1 MDEAALLERLQA
13 LEKVNADRDRKEGL
27 AAFMTAHGNDFSN
40 NEALGNVLYDALAAR
55 IGPEDTADAK
65 EAAYKEMVDSLMQDL
80 DSLAKV
86 FKMQLRTLE
95 DTVDEVKSNAEDIQ
109 RKVNK
114 DSKPEDTTPVEEQ
127 FMPPEGFDMNAE
139 PDYMPEM
146 EAPAPD
152 AGMVPPDA
160 GMPAPDMADAVPPEA
175 GMPAPD
181 MTVSDNR
188 LKNIRAL
195 LANGY
200 RRS

>member
-13 LEKVNADRDRKEGL
+13 LEQINADRDRKEGL

-114 DSKPEDTTPVEEQ
+114 DSKPEDTAPIEGQVV
-127 FMPPEGFDMNAE
+127 PPEGFDMNAE
-139 PDYMPEM
+139 PDYMPDMGAPM
-146 EAPAPD
+146 EGVVPPMEGIPAPD
-152 AGMVPPDA
+152 IEGVVPPEQ
-160 GMPAPDMADAVPPEA
+160 GMPAP
-175 GMPAPD
+175 G

-188 LKNIRAL
+188 LKNIRMK
-195 LANGY
+195 LANRY
-200 RRS
+200 RG